1 MAKRP
6 FEPFERV
13 TVSERVRD
21 EIYTRIVSGE
31 IAPGTQLA
39 AERELAQQ
47 FGVAR
52 TSIREAIQGL
62 VALGMIE
69 RRGNRSFVVEQIPG
83 TELPNAD
90 GGRQSMRALIE
101 ARQVLELALF
111 ELAASR
117 ATTRERNEALEVAR
131 RPAPPSVEEFVLMD
145 REFHAGIAGA
155 CGNPVLL
162 EVYGRVLETLAQAD
176 ISAELILGIGEG
188 EDPEPA
194 ITKAANDHRVI
205 ADAFVGRDVPAMLT
219 AVEEH
224 LGPIQGRVSRVGRRS
239 GAPLEAYEAYAS
251 MRTIGI

>member
-1 MAKRP
+1 MTKRP

-39 AERELAQQ
+39 AERVLAQQ
-47 FGVAR
+47 FSVAR

-69 RRGNRSFVVEQIPG
+69 RRGNRSFVVEQVPG
-83 TELPNAD
+83 AELPNAD
-90 GGRQSMRALIE
+90 GGRQSMRALLE
-101 ARQVLELALF
+101 ARQILELALF

-117 ATTRERNEALEVAR
+117 ATARERNETLDIAR
-131 RPAPPSVEEFVLMD
+131 RPTPTSVDEFVLLD

-162 EVYGRVLETLAQAD
+162 EVYGRVLETLAQAEV
-176 ISAELILGIGEG
+176 SSELVLGIEEG
-188 EDPEPA
+188 KDAAAA
-194 ITKAANDHRVI
+194 ITRAADEHRAI
-205 ADAFVGRDVPAMLT
+205 AEAFVSRDVLGMLN

-224 LGPIQGRVSRVGRRS
+224 LGPIQGRVSRVGRRP
-239 GAPLEAYEAYAS
+239 GPVEAYEAYAA
-251 MRTIGI
+251 MRTIGL

>member
-1 MAKRP
+1 MTKRP
-6 FEPFERV
+6 FEPFERM

-39 AERELAQQ
+39 AERVLAQQ

-83 TELPNAD
+83 AELPNAD
-90 GGRQSMRALIE
+90 GGRQSMRTLLE
-101 ARQVLELALF
+101 ARRVLELVLF

-117 ATTRERNEALEVAR
+117 ATTRERNDTLDLAR
-131 RPAPPSVEEFVLMD
+131 RPTPTSVDDFILLD

-155 CGNPVLL
+155 CGNPILL
-162 EVYGRVLETLAQAD
+162 EVYGRVLETLAQAEV
-176 ISAELILGIGEG
+176 SAELVLGIEEG
-188 EDPEPA
+188 KDPTGAMTRAADEHLA
-194 ITKAANDHRVI
+194 IAEAFAA
-205 ADAFVGRDVPAMLT
+205 RDVPRMLD

-224 LGPIQGRVSRVGRRS
+224 LGPIQGRVSRIGRRS
-239 GAPLEAYEAYAS
+239 GPIEAYEAYAT
-251 MRTIGI
+251 MRTLGL